1 MTDDFELIPEV
12 LDTYACEHTSE
23 VDVLLRQLDRDT
35 HVNVLN
41 PRMISG
47 SFQGKFLELVSR
59 MIRPGKILEV
69 GTYTGYSAI
78 CLAKGLE
85 EGGSMLTIEHNPELR
100 SRILRYFEKAGISH
114 QVELVISEAMD
125 VLPRLEDGSFDL
137 VFLDADKSNYMNY
150 YPHLKRLLTKGGWLI
165 ADNVLWSGKVYDPT
179 WTDRDTLVLR
189 EFNDY
194 VQADPDMENILLPI
208 RDGITLARKLV

>member
-1 MTDDFELIPEV
+1 MADDFDLIPEI
-12 LDTYACEHTSE
+12 LDTYACQHTSE
-23 VDVLLRQLDRDT
+23 VDGLLQQLDRDT

-47 SFQGKFLELVSR
+47 SFQGKFLELLSR
-59 MIRPGKILEV
+59 MIRPGRILEV

-78 CLAKGLE
+78 CLAKGLVD
-85 EGGSMLTIEHNPELR
+85 GGSMLTIEHNPELR

-125 VLPRLEDGSFDL
+125 VLPSLEDGCFDL

>member
-1 MTDDFELIPEV
+1 MADDFELIPGV
-12 LDTYACEHTSE
+12 LDAYACEHTSE
-23 VDVLLRQLDRDT
+23 VDALLQQLDRDT

-59 MIRPGKILEV
+59 MIRPGRILEV

-78 CLAKGLE
+78 CLAKGLR

-114 QVELVISEAMD
+114 QVELVISEAID
-125 VLPRLEDGSFDL
+125 YLPRLGDGSFDL

-150 YPHLKRLLTKGGWLI
+150 YPHLKRILSKGGWLI
-165 ADNVLWSGKVYDPT
+165 ADNVLWSGKVYNPT
-179 WTDRDTLVLR
+179 WTDKDTLVLR